1 MASTACRNGIV
12 QKGNS
17 KSSSFKSR
25 PHPLSLIGIG
35 CLPQYF
41 RIFLPGR
48 VRMTVRLQPRNVEE
62 TAADADFANCVKL
75 QIELKRLKLRKN
87 NWNSDTYEFDEVF
100 TESALQKGVY
110 EVVTKPVVEVCYA
123 GVVMARPRRVVVVR
137 AEAQGINLDI
147 RKMEEKVVDS
157 IVVTD
162 LSKPLTAYCSAIGRW
177 WVVGYGLECCRVSA
191 LECWSVV
198 VGVFPLEE
206 GITAGSQA

>member
-110 EVVTKPVVEVCYA
+110 EVVTKPVVEVCYGWAFKSLMSYSVAVPGFRFKKLPMAA

-162 LSKPLTAYCSAIGRW
+162 LSKPLTAYCRYFNLVLFRNLNTRSI
-177 WVVGYGLECCRVSA
+177 
-191 LECWSVV
+191 
-198 VGVFPLEE
+198 
-206 GITAGSQA
+206 